1 MRKLSLCAIVALC
14 VWLILIMSGC
24 AMLQNL
30 IGQPQLQTY
39 SFTYNGG
46 EYSALLP
53 KEVPLPPE
61 DAAVDPMCY
70 FNGICVL
77 HIAYM
82 AGNQPEIEYPVAS
95 FWFTKELGVV
105 ALIWH
110 TLKADGS
117 RKHIGWLY
125 VKGLPVPTHK
135 KAFEAFMNELPGKQ

>member
-1 MRKLSLCAIVALC
+1 
-14 VWLILIMSGC
+14 
-24 AMLQNL
+24 MLQNL